1 MPFWICGAILFG
13 FESSCVREDRH
24 LLNQVIVSLSQH
36 FTLCKIVSV
45 IEALWDKEVSSTF
58 GELER
63 LDRREATEMRFEG
76 LLNAMEIARRLS
88 FRY

>member
-1 MPFWICGAILFG
+1 M
-13 FESSCVREDRH
+13 S
-24 LLNQVIVSLSQH
+24 
-36 FTLCKIVSV
+36 T
-45 IEALWDKEVSSTF
+45 TF